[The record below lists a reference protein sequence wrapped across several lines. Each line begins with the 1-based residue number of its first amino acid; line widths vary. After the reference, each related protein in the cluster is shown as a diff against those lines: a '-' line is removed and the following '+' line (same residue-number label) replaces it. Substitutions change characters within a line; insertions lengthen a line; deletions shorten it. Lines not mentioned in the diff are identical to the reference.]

1 MGLLVWAVIIIAVV
15 VYFVVP
21 DVPDLNVLTRPFQSI
36 SSRKP
41 YSKRTGTS
49 GPEEMCRD
57 ILEEIF
63 ERPFPSVRPDWLK
76 YHTGKNLEL
85 DCYNQ
90 ELKLAIEYNGKQ
102 HYTYTDHFHRGNSDN
117 FVSQVER
124 DEFKK
129 KACADRDITLISVP
143 YTVPNYML
151 KSYLVKK
158 LRKHSYVT

>member
-1 MGLLVWAVIIIAVV
+1 MGLLVWAVVIIAVV

-21 DVPDLNVLTRPFQSI
+21 DVPELKNLIPRRSRPYA
-36 SSRKP
+36 K
-41 YSKRTGTS
+41 KTGTS

-76 YHTGKNLEL
+76 YKTGKNLEL
-85 DCYNQ
+85 DCYNA

-102 HYTYTDHFHRGNSDN
+102 HYAFTDHFHRGDSDN
-117 FVSQVER
+117 FVSQVDR
-124 DEFKK
+124 DKFKK
-129 KACADRDITLISVP
+129 KACRDRGITLISVP

-151 KSYLVKK
+151 KSYLLKK
-158 LRKHSYVT
+158 LQKHGYK